1 MMTDSLLVYGLPLA
15 LIPLPLCF
23 FWLYFPLF
31 PSCVS
36 PLPDMVCQL
45 VGMKAYKGTNITK
58 LQNVTR
64 KSEAGLADRWL
75 MTGGVLWL
83 ATRTRDG
90 LQFD

>member
-1 MMTDSLLVYGLPLA
+1 MAVFSTVSFVR
-15 LIPLPLCF
+15 
-23 FWLYFPLF
+23 
-31 PSCVS
+31 S

-45 VGMKAYKGTNITK
+45 VGRKAYKGTNITK

-64 KSEAGLADRWL
+64 KSEAGLADWWL

-83 ATRTRDG
+83 AARTRDG